1 MKKQTEREP
10 QESVGHLQGGRG
22 ARTPKWRAAP
32 APLVARFDHAVAA
45 LPEIHQRKMF
55 GYTAAFVN
63 GHMFAGVFQA
73 SLFVRLAEKDRTELI
88 EKEGATPFAPMPE
101 RVMREYVVLPPS
113 IVESEAR
120 LTAWLSRA
128 LRYVASLPP
137 KARQ

>member
-1 MKKQTEREP
+1 
-10 QESVGHLQGGRG
+10 
-22 ARTPKWRAAP
+22 
-32 APLVARFDHAVAA
+32 VAT

-55 GYTAAFVN
+55 GYPAAFVN

-73 SLFVRLAEKDRTELI
+73 SLFVRLAEKDRMELI
-88 EKEGATPFAPMPE
+88 QKKGATPFAPIPG

-120 LTAWLSRA
+120 LTAWLWRA

-137 KARQ
+137 TSRQ

>member
-1 MKKQTEREP
+1 MKKRTGREP
-10 QESVGHLQGGRG
+10 QESGRHRQGGRG
-22 ARTPKWRAAP
+22 TKTPKWCAAP

-45 LPEIHQRKMF
+45 LPEIQQRKMF
-55 GYTAAFVN
+55 GYPAAFVK

-73 SLFVRLAEKDRTELI
+73 SLFVRLAEKDRMELI
-88 EKEGATPFAPMPE
+88 EKEGATPFAPMPG

-120 LTAWLSRA
+120 LTAWLSRG

-137 KARQ
+137 KARK

>member
-1 MKKQTEREP
+1 MKKRIGREP
-10 QESVGHLQGGRG
+10 RGSGGHPHGGRV
-22 ARTPKWRAAP
+22 ARTPKRRAAL

-45 LPEIHQRKMF
+45 LPEIQQRKMF
-55 GYTAAFVN
+55 GYPAAFMN

-73 SLFVRLAEKDRTELI
+73 SLFVRLAEKDRMELI
-88 EKEGATPFAPMPE
+88 QKEGATPFAPMPG

-137 KARQ
+137 KA